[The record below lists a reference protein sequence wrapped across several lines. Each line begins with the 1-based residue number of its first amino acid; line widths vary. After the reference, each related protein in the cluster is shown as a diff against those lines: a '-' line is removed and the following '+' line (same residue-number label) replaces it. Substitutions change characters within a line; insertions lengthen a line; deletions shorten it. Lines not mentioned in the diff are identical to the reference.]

1 MCSEAELRVH
11 RWQDMT
17 CGPKVAQFGGIIKK
31 LLVKSSAFKA
41 TPSTSA
47 KNFNIKNHLGGGGRE
62 ISGAFTTLLLYTFL
76 DHANHSCFPT
86 PYPVP
91 QGRFLASV

>member
-1 MCSEAELRVH
+1 MA
-11 RWQDMT
+11 

-31 LLVKSSAFKA
+31 LLVKLSAFKG

-47 KNFNIKNHLGGGGRE
+47 KNFNIKNQLREGGRE
-62 ISGAFTTLLLYTFL
+62 ISGAFTTLLMYTFL
-76 DHANHSCFPT
+76 DHANHSCFP